1 MPAAIT
7 AADGALTVAITTPL
21 PADEDLCALMRHIEP
36 RLSIEYRPDL
46 LPPMRRPADHTGDP
60 AWRRTPA
67 QLAEFQGLM
76 AAADVLYGFPGENP
90 ACLKWAVEHNPGLRW
105 VQGMA
110 AGSGA
115 TVAAAGLS
123 AADLERVVFTT
134 SSGVHADNLAEFA
147 VFGALAGLKNLPRL
161 RADKDTRT
169 WPDRWPMHQ
178 LYDATVL
185 VVGLGEIGRACAAR
199 FAAMGAGVIGCNRT
213 VRTVPW
219 VDHVYPVGQLQQAA
233 GMADIIVIALPGTAS
248 TERLISTSVL
258 GALHPEAV
266 VVNVGRGSTVD
277 ENGLIEALQSGRVSF
292 AALDVTA
299 AEPLPAESPL
309 WSLPNVLLSPHTATL
324 DAREDRRIAE
334 HFAANATRLLNG
346 EPMTHV
352 VNTIEF
358 Y

>member
-1 MPAAIT
+1 MPPVNT
-7 AADGALTVAITTPL
+7 GADGGLTVAITTPL
-21 PADEDLCALMRHIEP
+21 PADEDLCTLMRHIEP

-46 LPPMRRPADHTGDP
+46 LPPMRRPADHVGDP
-60 AWRRTPA
+60 HWHRTPA
-67 QLAEFQGLM
+67 QQAEFEQLM
-76 AAADVLYGFPGENP
+76 AGADVLYGFPGESP
-90 ACLKWAVEHNPGLRW
+90 ACLKQAIEHNPGLRW

-123 AADLERVVFTT
+123 AADLKRVVFTT

-161 RADKDTRT
+161 RADKDSRT
-169 WPDRWPMHQ
+169 WPDRWPMRQ

-219 VDHVYPVGQLQQAA
+219 VDRVYPVDHIEEAA
-233 GMADIIVIALPGTAS
+233 ALADVIVIALPGTAS
-248 TERLISTSVL
+248 TDRLVSGAVL
-258 GALHPEAV
+258 GALRPGAV
-266 VVNVGRGSTVD
+266 VVNVGRGTTVD
-277 ENGLIEALQSGRVSF
+277 EDGLVKALGAGRVSF

-299 AEPLPAESPL
+299 TEPLPGGSPL
-309 WSLPNVLLSPHTATL
+309 WRLPNVLISPHTATL

-346 EPMTHV
+346 EPMRHV